1 MLIALTVMLTVVFP
15 PLLAGVDGAAV
26 GEDGGGEV
34 LVPME
39 MCPGLDGSRGVE
51 SLLPSEKAGTQK
63 GVLWA
68 AGGRTTGHTGAPEL
82 IDT

>member
-1 MLIALTVMLTVVFP
+1 MAALLD
-15 PLLAGVDGAAV
+15 VDGV
-26 GEDGGGEV
+26 GGDADGGEV

-63 GVLWA
+63 GVL
-68 AGGRTTGHTGAPEL
+68 
-82 IDT
+82 